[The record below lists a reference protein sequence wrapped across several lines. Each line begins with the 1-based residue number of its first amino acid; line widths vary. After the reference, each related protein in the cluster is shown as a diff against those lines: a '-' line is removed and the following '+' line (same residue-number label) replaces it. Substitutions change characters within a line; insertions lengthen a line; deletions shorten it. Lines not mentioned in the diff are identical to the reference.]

1 MENAMLRGYFII
13 RIQDATAQLMFQ
25 EEVIQDS
32 TNAGRRTWIRKVH
45 RDSLI
50 SKEEEPVQFQDTWY
64 FCVSCAK

>member
-1 MENAMLRGYFII
+1 MLRGYFII

-50 SKEEEPVQFQDTWY
+50 SKEEEPVQFQDT
-64 FCVSCAK
+64 